1 MKFLSAC
8 ARLLA
13 GFFAILFIISALISL
28 LLFNAERHFVDPEL
42 YKRVLLEERV
52 YDSLPRLLSTQIS
65 EGMAYNPCAEDPS
78 SCENEGEDTSGDEEG
93 DPPDYFKN
101 MNAEHWELVLRE
113 ILTPDWLQTQS
124 ESVIDQLFDYLESD
138 EETPSI
144 SISLV
149 DIKSRLMGS
158 DGVETVLKII
168 ESQPPCNDEQ
178 LRELTRAFESDA
190 SGTDLLSCRPP
201 QELID
206 ENLSSI
212 EETLNEVVGDLPDEA
227 TLGENFMDPDSDE
240 PTDTTETDMV
250 IGKTLRR
257 VRTYMRLSPIVPI
270 GFLILIAVLGVRS
283 FRDLLRWWGIP
294 LLVTGLIALVVS
306 ILSMPIFNWLLRTY
320 VEGQIPGY
328 LSLEFV
334 DIGFE
339 IGRSTIRSFV
349 KTITIQA
356 GVMALTGLLAA
367 AVSGFIR
374 PRRTEILE

>member
-13 GFFAILFIISALISL
+13 GLFAILFIISALISL
-28 LLFNAERHFVDPEL
+28 LLFNAQHHFVDPEL

-78 SCENEGEDTSGDEEG
+78 ACENEGEDTSGDEEG
-93 DPPDYFKN
+93 GPPDYFKN
-101 MNAEHWELVLRE
+101 MDAEQWELVLRE
-113 ILTPDWLQTQS
+113 ILTPDWLQTQT
-124 ESVIDQLFDYLESD
+124 ESVIDQFIDFLESD

-149 DIKSRLMGS
+149 EIKSRLMGS
-158 DGVETVLKII
+158 EGVETVLKII
-168 ESQPPCNDEQ
+168 ESQPPCNDDQ
-178 LRELTRAFESDA
+178 LRELKMAFESDA
-190 SGTDLLSCRPP
+190 TGPDLLSCRPP

-206 ENLSSI
+206 ENIASI
-212 EETLNEVVGDLPDEA
+212 EETLNEVVGDLPNEA

-240 PTDTTETDMV
+240 HSDATEVDME

-257 VRTYMRLSPIVPI
+257 VRTYMRLSPIVP
-270 GFLILIAVLGVRS
+270 GVFFILIAVFGVRS

-294 LLVTGLIALVVS
+294 LLLTGLIALIFS
-306 ILSMPIFNWLLRTY
+306 ILSLPIFNWFLRTY

-328 LSLEFV
+328 LSMEFL
-334 DIGFE
+334 DLGFE

-349 KTITIQA
+349 KTITLLA
-356 GVMALTGLLAA
+356 GVMALVGLLAT

-374 PRRTEILE
+374 PRKTELIE